1 MSNRRVVIAE
11 IRLLLLTLLVSAGLG
26 LLLGSLPVGLVVGLS
41 MIMVLWT
48 LQFRR
53 ILQWLERPETEPPE
67 GKGVWGLIFDTIY
80 RVQRRSEEAQF
91 RLASALDYIQ
101 DSLASMRDA
110 AIIVDARGKI
120 AWANTSAEHLLDIRF
135 PEDRGQLL
143 QYLIRAPQFNAYYDA
158 DDYSQ
163 PLRIPPTSE
172 GDDCLQVEISRF
184 GEDDRL
190 VFVRD
195 ITENYRLE
203 QMRRDFASNV
213 SHELRTPLTVIKGY
227 VDTLLDLD
235 AFADGPLRR
244 PLMHVNEQSQR
255 METLLADLLWLARIE
270 SIESQKKT
278 DVVAVPVLLDELLL
292 ELQIG
297 WTERDIQ
304 LQVTTSASIV
314 GDEAELHS
322 AFSNLTI
329 NALKYSET
337 GPVVIRWH
345 EDTGYPTFAV
355 TDFGVGIAPQ
365 HLPRLT
371 ERFYRVDKSRA
382 QSITGTG
389 LGLAI
394 VKHVAASHQAEL
406 TVDSQLG
413 VGSTFSLVF
422 SQHES

>member
-11 IRLLLLTLLVSAGLG
+11 IRFVLLTLLVSAGLG
-26 LLLGSLPVGLVVGLS
+26 LLLGSLPVGLAVGLS
-41 MIMVLWT
+41 MIIVLWT

-53 ILQWLERPETEPPE
+53 ILQWLNRPETEPPE
-67 GKGVWGLIFDTIY
+67 GKGVWGLIFDTIH

-120 AWANTSAEHLLDIRF
+120 AWANTSAEQLLGIRF

-143 QYLIRAPQFNAYYDA
+143 QYLIRAPQFSAYYDA
-158 DDYSQ
+158 EDYSQ

-172 GDDCLQVEISRF
+172 GDDCLQVEISHF
-184 GEDDRL
+184 GEGDRL

-203 QMRRDFASNV
+203 QMRRDFVSNV

-227 VDTLLDLD
+227 VDTLLHLD

-270 SIESQKKT
+270 SIESQQKT
-278 DVVAVPVLLDELLL
+278 DVVAVPALLEELLL

-297 WTERDIQ
+297 WTERDIE

-322 AFSNLTI
+322 AFSNLTV
-329 NALKYSET
+329 NALKYSEA

-345 EDTGYPTFAV
+345 EEAGHPTFSV

-406 TVDSQLG
+406 TIDSQLG

>member
-11 IRLLLLTLLVSAGLG
+11 IRFVLLTLLVSAGLG
-26 LLLGSLPVGLVVGLS
+26 LLLGSLPVGLAVGLS
-41 MIMVLWT
+41 MIIVLWT

-53 ILQWLERPETEPPE
+53 ILQWLKRPETEPPE

-143 QYLIRAPQFNAYYDA
+143 QYLIRAPQFSAYYDA
-158 DDYSQ
+158 EDYSQ

-172 GDDCLQVEISRF
+172 GDDCLQVEISHF
-184 GEDDRL
+184 GEGDRL

-203 QMRRDFASNV
+203 QMRRDFVSNV

-227 VDTLLDLD
+227 VDTLLHLD

-270 SIESQKKT
+270 SIESQQKT
-278 DVVAVPVLLDELLL
+278 DVVAVPALLEELLL

-297 WTERDIQ
+297 WTERDIE

-322 AFSNLTI
+322 AFSNLTV

-345 EDTGYPTFAV
+345 EEAGHPTFSV

-406 TVDSQLG
+406 TIDSQLG

>member
-1 MSNRRVVIAE
+1 
-11 IRLLLLTLLVSAGLG
+11 
-26 LLLGSLPVGLVVGLS
+26 
-41 MIMVLWT
+41 
-48 LQFRR
+48 
-53 ILQWLERPETEPPE
+53 
-67 GKGVWGLIFDTIY
+67 
-80 RVQRRSEEAQF
+80 
-91 RLASALDYIQ
+91 
-101 DSLASMRDA
+101 
-110 AIIVDARGKI
+110 
-120 AWANTSAEHLLDIRF
+120 
-135 PEDRGQLL
+135 
-143 QYLIRAPQFNAYYDA
+143 
-158 DDYSQ
+158 
-163 PLRIPPTSE
+163 
-172 GDDCLQVEISRF
+172 
-184 GEDDRL
+184 
-190 VFVRD
+190 
-195 ITENYRLE
+195 
-203 QMRRDFASNV
+203 
-213 SHELRTPLTVIKGY
+213 
-227 VDTLLDLD
+227 
-235 AFADGPLRR
+235 
-244 PLMHVNEQSQR
+244 LMHVNEQSQR

-345 EDTGYPTFAV
+345 EDTGYPTFSV

>member
-11 IRLLLLTLLVSAGLG
+11 IRFVLLTLLVSAGLG
-26 LLLGSLPVGLVVGLS
+26 LLLGSLPVGLAVGLS
-41 MIMVLWT
+41 MIIVLWT

-53 ILQWLERPETEPPE
+53 ILQWLKRPETEPPE
-67 GKGVWGLIFDTIY
+67 GKGVWGLIFDTIH

-120 AWANTSAEHLLDIRF
+120 AWANTSAEQLLGIRF

-143 QYLIRAPQFNAYYDA
+143 QYLIRAPQFSAYYDA
-158 DDYSQ
+158 EDYSQ

-172 GDDCLQVEISRF
+172 GDDCLQVEISHF
-184 GEDDRL
+184 GEGDRL

-203 QMRRDFASNV
+203 QMRRDFVSNV

-227 VDTLLDLD
+227 VDTLLHLD

-270 SIESQKKT
+270 SIESQQKT
-278 DVVAVPVLLDELLL
+278 DVVAVPALLEELLL

-297 WTERDIQ
+297 WTERDIE

-322 AFSNLTI
+322 AFSNLTV
-329 NALKYSET
+329 NALKYSEA

-345 EDTGYPTFAV
+345 EEAGHPTFSV

-406 TVDSQLG
+406 TIDSQLG